1 VATTLDLYSQTGHD
15 SEHRGGAAMRE
26 DEYTEFKKTT
36 GELNEAMVSISSILN
51 KHRQKM
57 SGLTLYTYDR
67 KNWDAIVEKIQLK
80 NIKVWDTGTGVASL

>member
-1 VATTLDLYSQTGHD
+1 
-15 SEHRGGAAMRE
+15 
-26 DEYTEFKKTT
+26 
-36 GELNEAMVSISSILN
+36 
-51 KHRQKM
+51 M